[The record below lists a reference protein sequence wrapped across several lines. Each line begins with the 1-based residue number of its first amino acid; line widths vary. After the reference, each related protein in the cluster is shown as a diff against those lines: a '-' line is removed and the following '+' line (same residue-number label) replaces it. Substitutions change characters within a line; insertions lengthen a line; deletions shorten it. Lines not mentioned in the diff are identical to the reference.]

1 MIKMMFKDL
10 YDDYSSKGFRATKGI
25 TDKDIDKAITLH

>member
-10 YDDYSSKGFRATKGI
+10 YEDCTHKNFRATKEYS
-25 TDKDIDKAITLH
+25 DKDIDKAITLH